1 MKNFGVMYMDSLKA
15 TPASDVKVVS
25 VRQDPENFQNSL
37 ISRTFSHNL
46 LYQDSLKRT
55 FSTFKDPGSK
65 PLCDK
70 GACFEKNFY
79 DLPENRLKLVVSQKV
94 LKNDED
100 ALKRISYK
108 LSQEEQ
114 AEFSRQQKNLE
125 ARAQI
130 LASKENRKKR
140 MDDLQAKTGL
150 IKLNMRKTNSWT
162 VNSRIN
168 SLAQPKNIKRGLAED
183 YIDSYGL
190 LKAGVLETGNTAN
203 PKSARIPSN
212 KISTPFPG
220 LVNNTKIVAWEKKDE
235 KKEKEVY
242 SQKEIKECMKDIND
256 FHRRIGKGKGKVGF
270 PQIFLEKYKKSN

>member
-1 MKNFGVMYMDSLKA
+1 MKNSRVVYMDSLKV
-15 TPASDVKVVS
+15 TPASEVNVIS
-25 VRQDPENFQNSL
+25 CRQEPDNFQNSL

-65 PLCDK
+65 PVCDK

-100 ALKRISYK
+100 ALRRISYK
-108 LSQEEQ
+108 LVQEEQ
-114 AEFSRQQKNLE
+114 EDFNRQQKLLE
-125 ARAQI
+125 ARARI

-140 MDDLQAKTGL
+140 MDELQAKTGL
-150 IKLNMRKTNSWT
+150 IKLNMRKTNSWAI
-162 VNSRIN
+162 NPRIN
-168 SLAQPKNIKRGLAED
+168 SLAQPKSIKRGLAED

-190 LKAGVLETGNTAN
+190 LKAGVLETGNPEY

-220 LVNNTKIVAWEKKDE
+220 LASNAKIVAWEKKDE

-256 FHRRIGKGKGKVGF
+256 FHQRIGKGKGKVGF